1 MKNNCLNCAN
11 ELVEVMSWRGLFYRE
26 PQFLCEEC
34 NKQLVKIEGKRC
46 LGCSRSLDDL
56 ALQLI
61 KGDMCLD
68 CHRWDEDAEWKG
80 ILHGNFSIYRYNDF
94 LKEYLAKY
102 KFRGDHVLA
111 IAFSHTIKTY
121 LTKMAYDLIIP
132 IPLSDER
139 LYERGFN
146 QSTALLEEAEVRPSH
161 ILTRSHSEKQS
172 KKTRS
177 ERLRQEQVFQLI
189 ESDLN
194 GKSILLFDDI
204 YTTGTTLRQAA
215 KLLKKAGADEVSA
228 LTLARG

>member
-1 MKNNCLNCAN
+1 MINNCLNCGDG
-11 ELVEVMSWRGLFYRE
+11 LVEMMSWRGLFYTE

-46 LGCSRSLDDL
+46 LACSRSLDDL
-56 ALQLI
+56 STEFI
-61 KGDMCLD
+61 KGDVCLD
-68 CHRWDEDAEWKG
+68 CHRWEVDPEWKG
-80 ILHGNFSIYRYNDF
+80 ILHQNFSLYFYNDF

-102 KFRGDHVLA
+102 KYRGDYVLA
-111 IAFSHTIKTY
+111 KAFSHPIKTY
-121 LTKMAYDLIIP
+121 LTKEYDLIIP

-146 QSTALLEEAEVRPSH
+146 QSTVLLEEAEVRPSN
-161 ILTRSHSEKQS
+161 ILTRAHSEKQS

-177 ERLRQEQVFQLI
+177 ERLQQKQVFQLVK
-189 ESDLN
+189 SDLN
-194 GKSILLFDDI
+194 DTSILLFDDI

-215 KLLKKAGADEVSA
+215 KLLREAGAAEVSS

>member
-1 MKNNCLNCAN
+1 MINNCLNCLN
-11 ELVEVMSWRGLFYRE
+11 ELVEMMSWRGLFFKE

-56 ALQLI
+56 APQLI
-61 KGDMCLD
+61 MSEVCLD
-68 CHRWDEDAEWKG
+68 CHRWEEAPEWRG
-80 ILHGNFSIYRYNDF
+80 ALHQNFSLYRYNDF
-94 LKEYLAKY
+94 LKGYLAKY
-102 KFRGDHVLA
+102 KYRGDYVLA
-111 IAFSHTIKTY
+111 KAFSHTIKTY
-121 LTKMAYDLIIP
+121 LTKMEYDLVIP

-146 QSTALLEEAEVRPSH
+146 QSIALLEEAEVRPSN

-177 ERLRQEQVFQLI
+177 ERLQQKQVFQLVK
-189 ESDLN
+189 SDLN
-194 GKSILLFDDI
+194 DTSILLFDDI

-215 KLLKKAGADEVSA
+215 KLLREAGAAEVSS

>member
-1 MKNNCLNCAN
+1 MVNNCLYCEG
-11 ELVEVMSWRGLFYRE
+11 ELVEMLSWRGLFYSE

-34 NKQLVKIEGKRC
+34 LVQLEKIEGERC
-46 LGCSRSLDDL
+46 NGCSRSLDEL
-56 ALQLI
+56 PSNLI
-61 KGDMCLD
+61 KEGVCLD
-68 CHRWDEDAEWKG
+68 CHRWEQDPEWRG
-80 ILHGNFSIYRYNDF
+80 ILAHSHSFYHYNDF
-94 LKEYLAKY
+94 LKDYLARYKY
-102 KFRGDHVLA
+102 RGDHVLA
-111 IAFSHTIKTY
+111 QAFSHTIKSY
-121 LTKMAYDLIIP
+121 LDKIKYDLLIP

-177 ERLRQEQVFQLI
+177 ERLRQEQVFHLT
-189 ESDLN
+189 EN
-194 GKSILLFDDI
+194 VVREKNILLFDDI

-215 KLLKKAGADEVSA
+215 KLLKEAGAAEVSS

>member
-1 MKNNCLNCAN
+1 MINNCLNCHN
-11 ELVEVMSWRGLFYRE
+11 ELVETVSWRGLFYRE
-26 PQFLCEEC
+26 PQFLCYAC
-34 NKQLVKIEGKRC
+34 DKKLVKIEGKRC

-56 ALQLI
+56 PPQLI
-61 KGDMCLD
+61 KGDGCLD
-68 CHRWDEDAEWKG
+68 CHRWEVDPEWKG
-80 ILHGNFSIYRYNDF
+80 ILHQNFSLYRYNDF

-102 KFRGDHVLA
+102 KYRGDYVLA
-111 IAFSHTIKTY
+111 KAFSHTIKTY
-121 LTKMAYDLIIP
+121 ISKVDYDLIIP

-146 QSTALLEEAEVRPSH
+146 QSTALLEETEVRPSN
-161 ILTRSHSEKQS
+161 ILARSHSEKQS

-177 ERLRQEQVFQLI
+177 ERLQQKQVFQLVD
-189 ESDLN
+189 SDVK

-215 KLLKKAGADEVSA
+215 KLLREAGAEEVSS

>member
-1 MKNNCLNCAN
+1 ML
-11 ELVEVMSWRGLFYRE
+11 SWRGLFYSE

-34 NKQLVKIEGKRC
+34 LVQLEKIEGERC
-46 LGCSRSLDDL
+46 NGCSRSLDEL
-56 ALQLI
+56 PSNLI
-61 KGDMCLD
+61 KEGVCLD
-68 CHRWDEDAEWKG
+68 CHRWEQDPEWRG
-80 ILHGNFSIYRYNDF
+80 ILAHSHSFYHYNDF
-94 LKEYLAKY
+94 LKDYLARYKY
-102 KFRGDHVLA
+102 RGDHVLA
-111 IAFSHTIKTY
+111 QAFSHTIKSY
-121 LTKMAYDLIIP
+121 LDKIKYDLLIP

-177 ERLRQEQVFQLI
+177 ERLRQEQVFHLT
-189 ESDLN
+189 EN
-194 GKSILLFDDI
+194 VVREKNILLFDDI

-215 KLLKKAGADEVSA
+215 KLLKEAGAAEVSS

>member
-1 MKNNCLNCAN
+1 MINNCLNCDD
-11 ELVEVMSWRGLFYRE
+11 ELVEIMSWRGFFYRE
-26 PQFLCEEC
+26 PQFLCYAC
-34 NKQLVKIEGKRC
+34 DKQLVKIEGKRC

-56 ALQLI
+56 APQLI
-61 KGDMCLD
+61 KGDVCLD
-68 CHRWDEDAEWKG
+68 CHRWEVDSEWKG
-80 ILHGNFSIYRYNDF
+80 ILHQNFSFYRYNDF

-102 KFRGDHVLA
+102 KYRGDYVLA
-111 IAFSHTIKTY
+111 KAFSHTIKTY
-121 LTKMAYDLIIP
+121 LAKVDYDLVIP

-146 QSTALLEEAEVRPSH
+146 QSIALLEEAEVRPSN

-172 KKTRS
+172 KKTRK
-177 ERLRQEQVFQLI
+177 ERLSQEQVFQLV
-189 ESDLN
+189 ESDLY

-215 KLLKKAGADEVSA
+215 KLLREAGANEVSS